1 MAGIKI
7 TPADRWFSLCVRESA
22 NWTCEYCGTKYEEKA
37 QGLHAS
43 HYYGRGNYSL
53 RFCPDNVFAHCFSC
67 HLKLG
72 SNPNDFV
79 VWVRDKIGEGA
90 IDILIE
96 KRNDLNLAKFIKKDL
111 KSVAAHYKSEYE
123 KLRQQR
129 AEGATGK
136 LQFTEY

>member
-1 MAGIKI
+1 
-7 TPADRWFSLCVRESA
+7 
-22 NWTCEYCGTKYEEKA
+22 
-37 QGLHAS
+37 
-43 HYYGRGNYSL
+43 
-53 RFCPDNVFAHCFSC
+53 
-67 HLKLG
+67 
-72 SNPNDFV
+72 V

-136 LQFTEY
+136 LEFTEY